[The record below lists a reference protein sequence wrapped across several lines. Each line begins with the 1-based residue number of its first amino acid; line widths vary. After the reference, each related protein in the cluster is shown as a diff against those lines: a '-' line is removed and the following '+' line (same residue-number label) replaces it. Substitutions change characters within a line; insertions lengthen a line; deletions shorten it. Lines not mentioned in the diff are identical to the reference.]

1 MNNNESFIEIR
12 KVSKSFG
19 SHHVL
24 REVDLDIIRGETMV
38 IIGRSGIGKSVLLKH
53 IIGLLKPDRGQIF
66 LEGKDI
72 THPNPE
78 ELYNIRKRVGM
89 LFQGAALFDS
99 MTVGENISF
108 ALEEHTQKTPQEI
121 RESVSACLM
130 MVGLAG
136 IEQKKPSEL
145 SGGMKKRVGL
155 ARAIAMGP
163 EALMY
168 DEPTTGLDPIMSDTI
183 NDLIIELK
191 NKLKVTS
198 IVVTHDMVS
207 AYKIADRISMLHEG
221 RILFTG
227 TPLEIKATKNPFVQQ
242 FIRGQRRLVYDG
254 HFISE
259 KDKEKME
266 QIVDLEKLF
275 KVKKDDE

>member
-1 MNNNESFIEIR
+1 LNNNESFIEIR